1 MLNVS
6 ARVRWAHAAG
16 FFTAFVLAG
25 VGGGWRSASAQDSV
39 IARVALVPP
48 EIHGFIQTYYRS
60 GDPTTTDGFRLRKA
74 DLKFN
79 GQMSPHVRWRIGFDA
94 AKALALVLANGDTID
109 AKALTAASADE
120 RSRMLQDAA
129 ITWVQSKSFSAD
141 VGQQII
147 PLSLE
152 GTIPTSSVETIE
164 RAMFIVERSRATG
177 LGDVRDAGA
186 SANGFTPVGIEY
198 HGGVFNGTG
207 DDVGIIDGNAQKAV
221 VGRVAYHILLVPELE
236 FGGSG
241 AYEPGVFAQRRERAG
256 SEVQYRDARFT
267 LRAETMSARDGGLH
281 RFGWYTLGA
290 FRPNNLLQFVTRFD
304 SWDRDLE
311 HETGLTDGLERQLTV
326 GASCQLDGSVA
337 KFAVNVIRQT
347 FPNVLSPPAATF
359 VLVAFQSVF

>member
-6 ARVRWAHAAG
+6 ARAGWAHAAV
-16 FFTAFVLAG
+16 FVTALLLAG
-25 VGGGWRSASAQDSV
+25 SRPSRAQDSV
-39 IARVALVPP
+39 VVHVFAPT

-79 GQMSPHVRWRIGFDA
+79 GQLSPHVRWRIGFDA
-94 AKALALVLANGDTID
+94 AKALNLILTGNDTLD
-109 AKALTAASADE
+109 AVALTAVNTDQ
-120 RSRMLQDAA
+120 RTRMLQDAA

-164 RAMFIVERSRATG
+164 RTMFIIERSRGTG
-177 LGDVRDAGA
+177 LGDVRDVGA
-186 SANGFTPVGIEY
+186 SANGFTPIGIEY

-207 DDVGIIDGNAQKAV
+207 DDIGLVDGNPQKAV
-221 VGRVAYHILLVPELE
+221 VGRLAYHLRLVPDIQ

-241 AYEPGVFAQRRERAG
+241 AFESGPFVQRRERAG
-256 SEVQYRDARFT
+256 SEFQYRDPRFT
-267 LRAETMSARDGGLH
+267 LRAETMSARDGPLH

-290 FRPNNLLQFVTRFD
+290 FRPNNGLQLVARFD

-311 HETGLTDGLERQLTV
+311 HETGFTDGLERQLTW
-326 GASCQLDGSVA
+326 GASYQLDGSVA
-337 KFAVNVIRQT
+337 KLAINFVHQT
-347 FPNVLSPPAATF
+347 FPNIISPPAATF
-359 VLVAFQSVF
+359 VLIAFQSVF

>member
-6 ARVRWAHAAG
+6 ARVRWARAAG
-16 FFTAFVLAG
+16 IITVLAL
-25 VGGGWRSASAQDSV
+25 VGWVPARAQDSV
-39 IARVALVPP
+39 LAHLALPP
-48 EIHGFIQTYYRS
+48 TEIHGFIQTYYRS

-79 GQMSPHVRWRIGFDA
+79 GEMSPHVRWRIGFDA
-94 AKALALVLANGDTID
+94 AKALALALNTGDSID
-109 AKALTAASADE
+109 AKAVTAVNADQ

-129 ITWVQSKSFSAD
+129 ITWVQGKSFSAD

-152 GTIPTSSVETIE
+152 GTIPTSAVETIE
-164 RAMFIVERSRATG
+164 RAMFIIERSRGTG
-177 LGDVRDAGA
+177 LGDVRDVGA
-186 SANGFTPVGIEY
+186 SANGFTPIGIEY

-207 DDVGIIDGNAQKAV
+207 DDVGTVDGNPQKAV
-221 VGRVAYHILLVPELE
+221 AGRLAYHLRLIPEIQ

-241 AYEPGVFAQRRERAG
+241 AYESGIFAQRRERAG
-256 SEVQYRDARFT
+256 SELQYRDARFT

-290 FRPNNLLQFVTRFD
+290 WRPNNVLQIVTRFD

-337 KFAVNVIRQT
+337 KFAVNLIRQT
-347 FPNVLSPPAATF
+347 FPNVVSPPAATF
-359 VLVAFQSVF
+359 VLIAFQSVF

>member
-16 FFTAFVLAG
+16 FFTALVLAG
-25 VGGGWRSASAQDSV
+25 PRTSCAQDSV
-39 IARVALVPP
+39 ITGVPLAP
-48 EIHGFIQTYYRS
+48 TEIHGFIQTYYRS

-79 GQMSPHVRWRIGFDA
+79 GMMSPHVRWRIGFDA
-94 AKALALVLANGDTID
+94 AKALALVLTNGDTID
-109 AKALTAASADE
+109 AKALTAASADQ

-129 ITWVQSKSFSAD
+129 ITWVQSTSFSAD

-164 RAMFIVERSRATG
+164 RTMFIVERSRATG
-177 LGDVRDAGA
+177 LGDVRDIGA
-186 SANGFTPVGIEY
+186 SANGLTPIGIEY

-207 DDVGIIDGNAQKAV
+207 DDIGIVDGNAQKAV
-221 VGRVAYHILLVPELE
+221 VGRLAYHLRVVPGLQ
-236 FGGSG
+236 FGASG
-241 AYEPGVFAQRRERAG
+241 AYEPGIFAQRRERAG
-256 SEVQYRDARFT
+256 SELQYRDTRFT

-290 FRPNNLLQFVTRFD
+290 FRPNNVLQLVTRFD

-311 HETGLTDGLERQLTV
+311 HETGLTDGLEQQLTV
-326 GASCQLDGSVA
+326 GASAQLDGGVA
-337 KFAVNVIRQT
+337 KFAVNLVRQT
-347 FPNVLSPPAATF
+347 FPNVISPPAATF
-359 VLVAFQSVF
+359 VLIAFQSVF